1 MGKRRRRGVGRCVGR
16 GRGRA
21 GTSSQHE
28 QRALSRG
35 PASAPTAPPAA
46 RGEEA
51 RAELRRVAG
60 TAAAAAAAAA
70 AAVEEAAAA
79 GCGARAREGAAGVR
93 LPWASRICSL
103 STTSAHAGRR
113 VLPRG
118 CARVQSGA

>member
-1 MGKRRRRGVGRCVGR
+1 VGR

-35 PASAPTAPPAA
+35 PASVATAPPAA

-51 RAELRRVAG
+51 RAGLRRVAG
-60 TAAAAAAAAA
+60 TAAAAAA
-70 AAVEEAAAA
+70 VEEAAA
-79 GCGARAREGAAGVR
+79 GCGARARKGAAGVR

-103 STTSAHAGRR
+103 STTSAHARR
-113 VLPRG
+113 RALLRG